1 MSAILFD
8 ITEGFLLL
16 FRIEVLGKLIMFI
29 KLSVVEEQLSSV
41 VKWEY
46 SPALINKETRERK
59 LACSPTNW
67 FI

>member
-1 MSAILFD
+1 MSAISFD

-29 KLSVVEEQLSSV
+29 KLTVVEEQLSSV

-46 SPALINKETRERK
+46 SPVLINKEKRE
-59 LACSPTNW
+59 
-67 FI
+67 